1 MRVSYINKANGTLIS
16 GYVSLEQLENKKR
29 TEEIE
34 AEIEQFFKTYMQ
46 VENRVPISVLN
57 ELNNT
62 EHFTKSSINHI
73 FVGEINEKGK
83 LVGSHYEGL
92 YGNTAEIIPWTKTL
106 PDKHGVYE
114 AKIMKNINGELKVK
128 NIMSSF
134 FPKEWSPQRVINE
147 INSAF
152 ENKVPINKTKP
163 FEFDGLSNS
172 GIKIKMHLNKYFQIK
187 SAYPIQEK

>member
-83 LVGSHYEGL
+83 LVGFHYEGL

-114 AKIMKNINGELKVK
+114 AKIMKNI
-128 NIMSSF
+128 MSSF

-152 ENKVPINKTKP
+152 ENKKQVSYFRNNVYEGLSSGIQIRMYINKKI
-163 FEFDGLSNS
+163 LSAFP
-172 GIKIKMHLNKYFQIK
+172 MM
-187 SAYPIQEK
+187 EK